1 MKSKEEILKKH
12 ILLGQSELDIT
23 QDNEF
28 EGEDYKITE
37 KYLCN
42 AMQEYAMQF
51 QEDLVKGIQSLID
64 GYKSD
69 ILKLEEE
76 FRDSS
81 SVLTLEKIVT
91 LQDVINN
98 LEAKFYI
105 KY

>member
-23 QDNEF
+23 KDNEF

-51 QEDLVKGIQSLID
+51 QEDMADKIKIIAKKVWE
-64 GYKSD
+64 D
-69 ILKLEEE
+69 IFNNETLFYNDFEDYYNDKLN
-76 FRDSS
+76 
-81 SVLTLEKIVT
+81 K
-91 LQDVINN
+91 QD
-98 LEAKFYI
+98 
-105 KY
+105 

>member
-1 MKSKEEILKKH
+1 MKSKEEIRIKWIRH
-12 ILLGQSELDIT
+12 TPLLSLDECV
-23 QDNEF
+23 D
-28 EGEDYKITE
+28 K
-37 KYLCN
+37 

-51 QEDLVKGIQSLID
+51 QEDLVKGLQSLID
-64 GYKSD
+64 VYKSD

-76 FRDSS
+76 FKDSS

-91 LQDVINN
+91 LQGVVNN